1 MPEGAFWRWDGDD
14 LVLDLKVQPRAS
26 RDELAEVLGD
36 RLKVRITAPPVD
48 GKANDHL
55 MKFLA
60 KTFRVARSDVTM
72 LSGQTG
78 RDKRLRIHAPAQL
91 PPIIPA
97 R

>member
-1 MPEGAFWRWDGDD
+1 MPDGAFWRWDGDD

-55 MKFLA
+55 VKFLA
-60 KTFRVARSDVTM
+60 KTFRVPRSDVTL
-72 LSGQTG
+72 LSGETG
-78 RDKRLRIHAPAQL
+78 RDKRLRIRAPAQL